1 LGRDAADVEAGA
13 AERLVLLDHHHL
25 HAELRRA
32 DRAEIAARAG
42 TDDDEVITGHHVY
55 SLVVVPAEC
64 HSASKT
70 RVNALMAREPG
81 SILRVLARARS
92 ISARLRGTTA
102 TQNARLKSWSV
113 VPENVA
119 LTSKTRDDSRCPY
132 FHK

>member
-1 LGRDAADVEAGA
+1 ELGRTDADAHLAELVARFLVQLGGVKQRLGRDAADVEAGA

-42 TDDDEVITGHHVY
+42 TDDDEVVTGHHVY

-92 ISARLRGTTA
+92 ISARLRG
-102 TQNARLKSWSV
+102 
-113 VPENVA
+113 
-119 LTSKTRDDSRCPY
+119 DD
-132 FHK
+132 